1 MREYLVTL
9 LLAAALCYVVTPFVR
24 SLAIKVGA
32 VAQIRT
38 RDIHTTPT
46 PRWGGLAMWIAMALT
61 FAMVNHLS
69 LVGKSFG
76 RESLGIF
83 LAATLLVAIGLV
95 DDRFELDALTKLAGQ
110 ALAAGILLIF
120 GIQVLWLPINGVITL
135 PPSIGQLV
143 TVMIVLVTINAVN
156 FIDGLDGLA
165 AGIGAISGAAFFA
178 FAYLLAVIYG
188 FSRAGAPSL
197 ITAVIIGVCIGF
209 LPHNVHPAKIFMG
222 DSGSMFL
229 GLLLAASAITLTGQI
244 DPNAISAEKLGPT
257 LLPLMLPLAV
267 LAIPLIDLFSAIFRR
282 LRAGQSPFS
291 SDKEHMHHRILRA
304 GNSHLRT
311 TLIMYLWTATIAF
324 PVVVSAFAQ
333 LWVAAIVAG
342 AMLAF
347 TLYYSK
353 SGVGVSAKAT
363 KSRRTTSNGSTR
375 SHIYRRH
382 YRHWNIW
389 ICQRTSRFK
398 WSTPCSSCCLDLFF
412 GSYPRLKDFT

>member
-9 LLAAALCYVVTPFVR
+9 LIAASLCYVVTPFVR
-24 SLAIKVGA
+24 TLALKFGA
-32 VAQIRT
+32 VAKIRK

-76 RESLGIF
+76 RDSLGIF
-83 LAATLLVAIGLV
+83 LAATLLVVMGLI

-110 ALAAGILLIF
+110 ALAAGILLLY

-143 TVMIVLVTINAVN
+143 TVLIVLITINAVN

-165 AGIGAISGAAFFA
+165 AGVVAISGAAFFA

-188 FSRAGAPSL
+188 FNRAGAPSL
-197 ITAVIIGVCIGF
+197 ITAVIIGLCIGF
-209 LPHNVHPAKIFMG
+209 LPHNSHPAKIFMG

-257 LLPLMLPLAV
+257 LLPLALPFAV
-267 LAIPLIDLFSAIFRR
+267 LAIPLIDLFSSIFRR

-291 SDKEHMHHRILRA
+291 ADKEHLHHRIMRA
-304 GNSHLRT
+304 GNTQMRT
-311 TLIMYLWTATIAF
+311 AAILYLWTATIAF
-324 PVVVSAFAQ
+324 PVVVSAFAP
-333 LWVAAIVAG
+333 LWVSAIVAG
-342 AMLAF
+342 LMLSF
-347 TLYYSK
+347 TIFYSRN
-353 SGVGVSAKAT
+353 GVAVHDKAS
-363 KSRRTTSNGSTR
+363 K
-375 SHIYRRH
+375 
-382 YRHWNIW
+382 
-389 ICQRTSRFK
+389 
-398 WSTPCSSCCLDLFF
+398 
-412 GSYPRLKDFT
+412 

>member
-24 SLAIKVGA
+24 TLALRFGA

-61 FAMVNHLS
+61 FTMVNHLS
-69 LVGKSFG
+69 LVGKSLG

-165 AGIGAISGAAFFA
+165 AGIVAISGAAFFA

-209 LPHNVHPAKIFMG
+209 LPHNAHPAKIFMG

-347 TLYYSK
+347 TMYYSK
-353 SGVGVSAKAT
+353 SGVTVSDSST
-363 KSRRTTSNGSTR
+363 K
-375 SHIYRRH
+375 
-382 YRHWNIW
+382 
-389 ICQRTSRFK
+389 
-398 WSTPCSSCCLDLFF
+398 
-412 GSYPRLKDFT
+412 

>member
-24 SLAIKVGA
+24 TWALKFGA

-46 PRWGGLAMWIAMALT
+46 PRWGGLAMWISMALT
-61 FAMVNHLS
+61 FAMVSHLS

-76 RESLGIF
+76 REALGIF
-83 LAATLLVAIGLV
+83 LAASLLVAIGLV
-95 DDRFELDALTKLAGQ
+95 DDRFELDALTKLAGP
-110 ALAAGILLIF
+110 ALAAGILLLF

-143 TVMIVLVTINAVN
+143 TVLIVLITINAVN

-165 AGIGAISGAAFFA
+165 AGIVAISGAAFFA
-178 FAYLLAVIYG
+178 FAYLLAVVYG

-209 LPHNVHPAKIFMG
+209 LPHNAHPAKIFMG

-257 LLPLMLPLAV
+257 LLPLMLPFAV
-267 LAIPLIDLFSAIFRR
+267 LAIPLIDLFSAIIRR

-311 TLIMYLWTATIAF
+311 SIIMYLWTATIAF

-353 SGVGVSAKAT
+353 SGVRENVPAK
-363 KSRRTTSNGSTR
+363 
-375 SHIYRRH
+375 
-382 YRHWNIW
+382 
-389 ICQRTSRFK
+389 
-398 WSTPCSSCCLDLFF
+398 
-412 GSYPRLKDFT
+412 

>member
-9 LLAAALCYVVTPFVR
+9 LLAAALCYVITPFVR
-24 SLAIKVGA
+24 TWAIKFGA
-32 VAQIRT
+32 VGKIRS

-143 TVMIVLVTINAVN
+143 TVLIVLITINAVN

-165 AGIGAISGAAFFA
+165 AGIVAISGAAFFA
-178 FAYLLAVIYG
+178 FAYLLAVVYG
-188 FSRAGAPSL
+188 FNRAGAPSL

-209 LPHNVHPAKIFMG
+209 LPHNAHPAKIFMG

-244 DPNAISAEKLGPT
+244 DPNAITAEKLGPT
-257 LLPLMLPLAV
+257 LLPLTLPFAV
-267 LAIPLIDLFSAIFRR
+267 LAIPLIDLFSAIYRR
-282 LRAGQSPFS
+282 LRAGKSPFS
-291 SDKEHMHHRILRA
+291 SDKEHLHHRILRA

-311 TLIMYLWTATIAF
+311 ALIMYIWTATISF
-324 PVVVSAFAQ
+324 PVVVSAFLP
-333 LWVAAIVAG
+333 LWVSAIVA
-342 AMLAF
+342 ALMLSFAIYF
-347 TLYYSK
+347 TK
-353 SGVGVSAKAT
+353 SGARARE
-363 KSRRTTSNGSTR
+363 KSLS
-375 SHIYRRH
+375 
-382 YRHWNIW
+382 
-389 ICQRTSRFK
+389 
-398 WSTPCSSCCLDLFF
+398 
-412 GSYPRLKDFT
+412 